1 MDKNERIMR
10 KYESKLAEC
19 TKDNSKHGEAKAEKI
34 RSKME
39 YFAQR
44 EKERIAVNEEKKI
57 NFDPNGRAIVFKVED
72 APVRVLNLLHSM
84 GYSLMP
90 SAGGSVNGKDAH
102 RTGSFVWTLY
112 KPNHLPTMYP
122 SLHTPS

>member
-19 TKDNSKHGEAKAEKI
+19 SKDKHGEAKAEKI
-34 RSKME
+34 RSKMD
-39 YFAQR
+39 YFVQR

-57 NFDPNGRAIVFKVED
+57 NFDPNGKAVVFKVED
-72 APVRVLNLLHSM
+72 APVRVLNRLGTL
-84 GYSLMP
+84 GYTIMP
-90 SAGGSVNGKDAH
+90 SAGGSVNSRDAH

-112 KPNHLPTMYP
+112 KSNHLPTIYP
-122 SLHTPS
+122 SLHSPS